1 MSKVTNYLMIMTG
14 LIIMLTFAGIN
25 TGAHIIL
32 SATGILT
39 SPESFTGSTW
49 FLAVV
54 ALLTSVGVATITIGF
69 ITKTSVKDILMA
81 TYLLFLIYFVAE
93 FINIIVWTNGQY
105 ASDGSWSWVSYIIAA
120 VFSMLA
126 IGFLSSVIDFYQG
139 GT

>member
-1 MSKVTNYLMIMTG
+1 MTG

-25 TGAHIIL
+25 TGAHWLL

-39 SPESFTGSTW
+39 TPESFTGSTL
-49 FLAVV
+49 FLAVT
-54 ALLTSVGVATITIGF
+54 ALLLGIGVATITIGF
-69 ITKTSVKDILMA
+69 LTKTSVKDVLMA
-81 TYLLFLIYFVAE
+81 TYLLFLVYFVAE

-105 ASDGSWSWVSYIIAA
+105 AASGSWSWVSYIIVT
-120 VFSMLA
+120 VFGMLA